1 MIINIPFAGF
11 YNSKYSSELDA
22 VQERFVEYEVEKNPG
37 LNPDIPNEA
46 LWHCADYGKAYD
58 HIARAY
64 VDQFNQHLIDEYELD
79 LDLKFESMQSPRE
92 YNFETDRIFCG
103 ISEENVRKLREAVS
117 DPALRQAIRE
127 RFTSRSGFIPS
138 YPNHL
143 NAWNPNPLLWDHN
156 ELGTLLVALLDD
168 TEDWDWKIWEGM
180 QDRNVFDVAF
190 DQCVDWVRYDAL
202 KRDIISEFVTV
213 PFSVANRDSDV
224 IFIGETP

>member
-11 YNSKYSSELDA
+11 YESLYSGELDA

-64 VDQFNQHLIDEYELD
+64 VLAFNEYLEREYELD
-79 LDLKFESMQSPRE
+79 LDLRFESMTSPRE
-92 YNFETDRIFCG
+92 YNFQTNRIFCE
-103 ISEENVRKLREAVS
+103 ISEENVRKLRSVVS
-117 DPALRQAIRE
+117 DPALRQAIKA
-127 RFTSRSGFIPS
+127 RFTSRSGFISS

-143 NAWNPNPLLWDHN
+143 EDWPPLEQWDHN

-168 TEDWDWKIWEGM
+168 DEDWDWKIWEGM

-190 DQCVDWVRYDAL
+190 DQCVNWEVYDG
-202 KRDIISEFVTV
+202 FVKEEIV
-213 PFSVANRDSDV
+213 
-224 IFIGETP
+224 